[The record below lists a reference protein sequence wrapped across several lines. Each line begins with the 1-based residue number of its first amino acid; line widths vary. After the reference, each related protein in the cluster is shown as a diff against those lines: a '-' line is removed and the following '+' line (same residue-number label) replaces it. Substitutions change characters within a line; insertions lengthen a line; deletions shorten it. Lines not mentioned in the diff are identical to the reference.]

1 MNKVMIKGL
10 EFDRTIL
17 LQMMGAI
24 WQMTIEPSER
34 AAKHVVSR
42 VVYQGGEVMIKFT
55 IRLMGLRR
63 NNADYSDIDMGDPVD
78 LVALALIGARLRC
91 DDGNTR
97 DEINQLSMVALQMLS
112 RLVQVVKPAMEM
124 DSKQL
129 ANASAEAF
137 EKYLAE
143 ESNVVAEEVLKK
155 MMAGGVGG

>member
-1 MNKVMIKGL
+1 MNTVMIKGL

-34 AAKHVVSR
+34 VAKHVVSR
-42 VVYQGGEVMIKFT
+42 VVYQGGEVMTKFAV
-55 IRLMGLRR
+55 RLMELRR
-63 NNADYSDIDMGDPVD
+63 NNADYSDIDMEDPID
-78 LVALALIGARLRC
+78 LVALTLIGARLRC

-129 ANASAEAF
+129 ANASAEAY
-137 EKYLAE
+137 EEYMKE
-143 ESNVVAEEVLKK
+143 ESNAVAEEVLKK
-155 MMAGGVGG
+155 MMAGG

>member
-1 MNKVMIKGL
+1 MNTVTIKGL

-55 IRLMGLRR
+55 IRLMELRR
-63 NNADYSDIDMGDPVD
+63 NNADYSKVDMEDPID

-97 DEINQLSMVALQMLS
+97 DEINQLSMVALQMFCK
-112 RLVQVVKPAMEM
+112 LVEAVKPAMGM

-129 ANASAEAF
+129 ADASAEAYK
-137 EKYLAE
+137 KYLTE
-143 ESNVVAEEVLKK
+143 ESNAVAEEALKK
-155 MMAGGVGG
+155 MMAGDFRG